1 MKFTFVLLIIVLL
14 VGMIS
19 PVSAQDDNSS
29 CDYQQIADDLGLLVD
44 SLADADD
51 PDAVLVEIETVIS
64 TAKVECTETYTD
76 GGDFELSQS
85 ISLEDPDM
93 GITVIVKYPDGWVAG
108 NENGQIEFANSQYAL
123 DADEPEDGM
132 VAGMSMGFTAEMAA
146 MFSGAGEGTG
156 PEELVSGFVG
166 IFASEGGEFG
176 NIETFEIDGKSAAR
190 VTGNTTV
197 EGKTLNMVLVVI
209 DEGDGFGMVII
220 ATPDDIG
227 QYKTLAKD
235 IAGALEIE

>member
-1 MKFTFVLLIIVLL
+1 MKFTFVLLIIILL
-14 VGMIS
+14 VGMVS
-19 PVSAQDDNSS
+19 PVVAQDDDSS

-64 TAKVECTETYTD
+64 TAKVECAETYTD

-93 GITVIVKYPDGWVAG
+93 GITVTVKYPDGWVA
-108 NENGQIEFANSQYAL
+108 NNDQGQIEFANSQYAL

-132 VAGMSMGFTAEMAA
+132 VAGMSMGFTAEMATL
-146 MFSGAGEGTG
+146 FGAGEGAG
-156 PEELVSGFVG
+156 PAAIVSVFVG
-166 IFASEGGEFG
+166 IFAGEGGEFG
-176 NIETFEIDGKSAAR
+176 DPETFEVDGKSAAM
-190 VTGNTTV
+190 VGGSATADGV
-197 EGKTLNMVLVVI
+197 TLNMVLVVI
-209 DEGDGFGMVII
+209 DEGAGFGIIII
-220 ATPDDIG
+220 ATPDDID
-227 QYKTLAKD
+227 QYETLAKD